1 MNCVKSA
8 WCLLG
13 NISIFKFG
21 KTFNFLKNFVELPKS
36 IVCCQTFFRQCKK
49 TYTQTW
55 KCPFLRSFKTLVQ
68 ISTSTEVN
76 HFTSKKLN
84 IRRKNF
90 LGNFGC
96 INENRLSLRRR
107 HFFHPYDLVLTSK
120 PSKTSKFYHFNVLKC
135 NFCFIINI

>member
-1 MNCVKSA
+1 M
-8 WCLLG
+8 
-13 NISIFKFG
+13 
-21 KTFNFLKNFVELPKS
+21 
-36 IVCCQTFFRQCKK
+36 
-49 TYTQTW
+49 
-55 KCPFLRSFKTLVQ
+55 PFLRSFKTLVQ

-84 IRRKNF
+84 IRRKIF

-135 NFCFIINI
+135 NFCFIINSWQKFKSSISVFKPSQCCRGAIYCLSLTSEQTIIMDL